1 MERRCFLWFQK
12 QESNN
17 TFKVLRV
24 FKKIFAE
31 VERDSIYEDASAV
44 IGDFNNDLFV
54 ASGGGENA
62 SNLQDRFYVSMNK
75 QLAKS
80 TLMELSQNAAFVK
93 TIDYD
98 NDGDLDIFIAT
109 TL

>member
-1 MERRCFLWFQK
+1 
-12 QESNN
+12 
-17 TFKVLRV
+17 
-24 FKKIFAE
+24 
-31 VERDSIYEDASAV
+31 
-44 IGDFNNDLFV
+44 V
-54 ASGGGENA
+54 ASGGENA

-98 NDGDLDIFIAT
+98 NDGDLDIFIGNNSINNRFGSM
-109 TL
+109 LIVIC

>member
-1 MERRCFLWFQK
+1 MKML
-12 QESNN
+12 S
-17 TFKVLRV
+17 
-24 FKKIFAE
+24 
-31 VERDSIYEDASAV
+31 V
-44 IGDFNNDLFV
+44 IGDFNNDKVNDLFV
-54 ASGGGENA
+54 ASGGENA

-98 NDGDLDIFIAT
+98 NDGDLDI
-109 TL
+109 L